1 MKASIIKRQVIPSLP
16 SASGV
21 EWLGNQAYII
31 GDDSPWLY
39 ILNDHWDI
47 IQKAALFT
55 PAQLAYQAQVA
66 DWSINQARRIAKK
79 EKPDYENLTQL
90 QIGSTE
96 ALLVAGS
103 GSQSP
108 QRDQAFLIQ
117 LGDPVQADCI
127 SLTPLYD
134 HLRAMSAVVGAGK
147 LNLEGLAANHASVCF
162 LQRGNITG
170 NNVVVQY
177 DLPAFVAYLTGQ
189 QQQLPSPV
197 LFRYELPSLA
207 GVQAGFSG
215 ATFLPHSSTLLFTA
229 SVENTADEISDGESL
244 GSLVG
249 IIDMKQPSIL
259 LSWAWITENGLPFT
273 GKVESIAI
281 KEESASYELTAIA
294 VTDNDCGDSEIM
306 ELSISR

>member
-1 MKASIIKRQVIPSLP
+1 MKAIITRRQVIPTLP

-21 EWLGNQAYII
+21 EWIGNQGYII

-39 ILNDHWDI
+39 VLNDQWAI
-47 IQKAALFT
+47 VQKAALFT
-55 PAQLAYQAQVA
+55 AEPLADPKKRT
-66 DWSINQARRIAKK
+66 DWANNQDRRMAKK
-79 EKPDYENLTQL
+79 IKPDYETITQL
-90 QIGSTE
+90 QMGSTA
-96 ALLVAGS
+96 ALLIAGS
-103 GSQSP
+103 GSKSP
-108 QRDQAFLIQ
+108 QRDNAFLIQ
-117 LGDPVQADCI
+117 LGNAIQANWI

-134 HLRAMSAVVGAGK
+134 QLRAMPQVVGSGK
-147 LNLEGLAANHASVCF
+147 LNVEGLAANHDSVCL

-170 NNVVVQY
+170 NNVVIQY

-189 QQQLPSPV
+189 QPLLPTPIVSR
-197 LFRYELPSLA
+197 FELPFLA
-207 GVQAGFSG
+207 GIQAGFSG

-249 IIDMKQPSIL
+249 MIDLQQPSTS

-281 KEESASYELTAIA
+281 QEGTSITGLTAIA
-294 VTDNDCGDSEIM
+294 VTDNDCGDSEIL
-306 ELSISR
+306 EVRIDW